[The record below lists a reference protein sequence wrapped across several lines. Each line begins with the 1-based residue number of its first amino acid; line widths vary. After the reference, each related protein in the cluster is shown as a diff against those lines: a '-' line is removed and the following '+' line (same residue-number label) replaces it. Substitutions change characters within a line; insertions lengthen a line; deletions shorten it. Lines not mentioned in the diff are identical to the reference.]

1 MKGFLILLM
10 TAIVVCV
17 GNRTLGVH
25 KHRHGRTG
33 HKPERDTGSITLKPG
48 TARNKLFPGY
58 GTNFRYIGEVK
69 NGLDRVTVVTSIPI
83 PKYSVIEIKPIV
95 FNNCSEDL
103 WRHGARTRGYPQYE
117 KYDKCNRVLAQ
128 ARFYQSQQEELQFL
142 LRQLLTHDLYLVL
155 PELNQT
161 PSMYNYESRKDN
173 RPTDLQNPHKMKFTD
188 ETVNNTAQTRGRRGF
203 GSILAKAIPDLITL
217 AIESV
222 SSYIKGKQQQRIN
235 TAVEE
240 LRSDDNKINN
250 DLKPYRNEHLMYG
263 RYNLKSLRGIINT
276 INALHKKQNHFE
288 WAVKQKDFNFRKSDM
303 NAVNYNFEVM
313 MYLKNVREEHVVSY
327 REAVKAARDLLNGIA
342 IVTQGRLPRALISD
356 NQLREILGK
365 VDAMVKRNYPDYV
378 LAAKHISHYRD
389 MKMVTFSV
397 DQQAHSLVLTFPAFI
412 KNYKQPPLSLY
423 EVETVPVPIIDKNV
437 KADSYSQVRIEKS
450 YIAAGTD
457 YYIQLR
463 ISELLMCKSIRY
475 IYYCEELFVIKHKS
489 RHSCVSAIFYNLGPA
504 TVIKNCKFDYYYNIT
519 VPPVILDGGK
529 DVLLANF
536 HGPRSLKC
544 SSVNGGLA
552 KPAPENT
559 YAVVNREFLCDC
571 QLDLEHASV
580 LRQLSSCSKSSSS
593 KMHMKFTI
601 NLAFWEMFKKR
612 SPNSASN
619 IQPQYA
625 EEAQTFS
632 VELYDLQ
639 IGKLDQ
645 PMDLERFMET
655 MDTNGQKISTVEER
669 EAEQPMQKI
678 MPRWLNNV
686 LVMTCTAMTTVLM
699 IIILVLLTK
708 HFKMKAL
715 VSMLAIQ
722 TVPPPAEAVNLTAAM
737 MSAMIAPDPA
747 IGTKVVCAYP
757 VAVIWQNILGYL
769 VLIYAITQF
778 FRPVTWYK
786 GYKYNKKCALYI
798 FVYDEDHERYSPLK
812 IMSLKGQMHNYRM
825 KYTGEGISLTLVRSW
840 TYDTMTISWGGVQVM
855 DKSDPINLPTT
866 VTVAL
871 RHKIMTRRIA
881 QQLGEVQ
888 YMLKQGSS
896 WHDITDY
903 YRARKKAVNLRVEL
917 GDRGVTSSP
926 KKVRKE
932 KSHKKTKVQEE
943 PVEV

>member
-1 MKGFLILLM
+1 MVRLDINL
-10 TAIVVCV
+10 
-17 GNRTLGVH
+17 
-25 KHRHGRTG
+25 
-33 HKPERDTGSITLKPG
+33 RDTGSITLKPG
-48 TARNKLFPGY
+48 TAKNKLFPGY

-83 PKYSVIEIKPIV
+83 PKYSDIEIRPIV
-95 FNNCSEDL
+95 FNNCTEDL
-103 WRHGARTRGYPQYE
+103 WRHGARTRGYPQHETYI
-117 KYDKCNRVLAQ
+117 KCNKVLAQ

-142 LRQLLTHDLYLVL
+142 LRQLLTHDLYSVL

-161 PSMYNYESRKDN
+161 PSMYNYESRKNN
-173 RPTDLQNPHKMKFTD
+173 RPAELPNPHRMKFTD

-203 GSILAKAIPDLITL
+203 GSILAKAIPGLITL

-240 LRSDDNKINN
+240 LRNDDNKIKN
-250 DLKPYRNEHLMYG
+250 DLKQYRNELLMYG

-276 INALHKKQNHFE
+276 INALHDKQTYFE
-288 WAVKQKDFNFRKSDM
+288 RAVKQKDFNFRKSDM
-303 NAVNYNFEVM
+303 DAVNYNFEVM
-313 MYLKNVREEHVVSY
+313 MYLKNVREEHVSY
-327 REAVKAARDLLNGIA
+327 REAVKAARDLLEGIA

-397 DQQAHSLVLTFPAFI
+397 DQQAHSLIWTFPAFI

-475 IYYCEELFVIKHKS
+475 IYYCDELFVIKHKS

-504 TVIKNCKFDYYYNIT
+504 TVTKNCRFDYYYNKT
-519 VPPVILDGGK
+519 VPPVILDGGR

-625 EEAQTFS
+625 EEVQTFS
-632 VELYDLQ
+632 VDLYDIQ

-645 PMDLERFMET
+645 PIDLERFMET

-699 IIILVLLTK
+699 IIILVLLAK

-778 FRPVTWYK
+778 FRPVTWCK

-855 DKSDPINLPTT
+855 DKNDPINLPAT

-903 YRARKKAVNLRVEL
+903 YRARKKAINFRVES
-917 GDRGVTSSP
+917 GDREVTSSP

>member
-1 MKGFLILLM
+1 MKGFLILLV

-17 GNRTLGVH
+17 GNRTQEVH

-48 TARNKLFPGY
+48 TAKNKLFPGY

-83 PKYSVIEIKPIV
+83 PKYSDIEIRPIV

-117 KYDKCNRVLAQ
+117 TYDKCNRVLVQ

-142 LRQLLTHDLYLVL
+142 LRQLLTHDLYSVL

-161 PSMYNYESRKDN
+161 PSMYNYEPRKNN
-173 RPTDLQNPHKMKFTD
+173 RPADLPNPHRMKFTD

-203 GSILAKAIPDLITL
+203 GSILAKAIPGLITL

-240 LRSDDNKINN
+240 LRSDDNKIKN
-250 DLKPYRNEHLMYG
+250 DLKQYRNELLMYG

-288 WAVKQKDFNFRKSDM
+288 WAVKQKDFNFQKSDM

-327 REAVKAARDLLNGIA
+327 REAVKAARDLLDGIA

-397 DQQAHSLVLTFPAFI
+397 DQQAHSLILTFPAFI
-412 KNYKQPPLSLY
+412 KNYKQPPLSFY

-463 ISELLMCKSIRY
+463 ISELLMCKR
-475 IYYCEELFVIKHKS
+475 FVIKHKS

-504 TVIKNCKFDYYYNIT
+504 TITKNCRFDYYYNIT
-519 VPPVILDGGK
+519 IPPVILDGGR

-593 KMHMKFTI
+593 KMHMKFTV

-625 EEAQTFS
+625 EEVQTFS
-632 VELYDLQ
+632 VDLYDIQ

-645 PMDLERFMET
+645 PIDLERFMET

-699 IIILVLLTK
+699 IIILVLLAK

-778 FRPVTWYK
+778 FRPVTWCK

-855 DKSDPINLPTT
+855 DKSDPINLPAT

-881 QQLGEVQ
+881 QQLVEVQ

-903 YRARKKAVNLRVEL
+903 YRARKKVVNLRVES

-932 KSHKKTKVQEE
+932 RSHKKTKVQEK

>member
-1 MKGFLILLM
+1 METWSK
-10 TAIVVCV
+10 
-17 GNRTLGVH
+17 
-25 KHRHGRTG
+25 
-33 HKPERDTGSITLKPG
+33 DQ
-48 TARNKLFPGY
+48 
-58 GTNFRYIGEVK
+58 
-69 NGLDRVTVVTSIPI
+69 
-83 PKYSVIEIKPIV
+83 
-95 FNNCSEDL
+95 
-103 WRHGARTRGYPQYE
+103 GYPQYE
-117 KYDKCNRVLAQ
+117 TYDKCNRVLAQ

-142 LRQLLTHDLYLVL
+142 LRQLLTHDLYSVL

-203 GSILAKAIPDLITL
+203 GSILAKAIPGLITL

-235 TAVEE
+235 TAIEE
-240 LRSDDNKINN
+240 LRSDDNKIKN
-250 DLKPYRNEHLMYG
+250 DLKQYRNELLMYG
-263 RYNLKSLRGIINT
+263 RYNLKSLRGIIDT

-397 DQQAHSLVLTFPAFI
+397 DQQAHSLILTFPAFT

-463 ISELLMCKSIRY
+463 ISELLMCKSIRH
-475 IYYCEELFVIKHKS
+475 IYYSEELFVIKHKS

-519 VPPVILDGGK
+519 VPPVILDGGR

-625 EEAQTFS
+625 EEVQTFS
-632 VELYDLQ
+632 VDLYDIQ

-645 PMDLERFMET
+645 PIDLERFMET
-655 MDTNGQKISTVEER
+655 MDTNGQKISTIEER
-669 EAEQPMQKI
+669 EAERPMQKI

-686 LVMTCTAMTTVLM
+686 LVMTCTVMTTVLM
-699 IIILVLLTK
+699 IIILVLLAK

-737 MSAMIAPDPA
+737 MSAMIAPNPA
-747 IGTKVVCAYP
+747 IGTKVVCTYP

-903 YRARKKAVNLRVEL
+903 YRARKKAVNLRVES

>member
-1 MKGFLILLM
+1 MKGFLILLV

-17 GNRTLGVH
+17 GNRTQGVH
-25 KHRHGRTG
+25 KHRHSKTG

-48 TARNKLFPGY
+48 TAKNKLFPGY

-83 PKYSVIEIKPIV
+83 PKYSDLEIKPIV
-95 FNNCSEDL
+95 FNNCTEDL
-103 WRHGARTRGYPQYE
+103 WRHGARTRGYPQPETYI
-117 KYDKCNRVLAQ
+117 KCNKVLAQ
-128 ARFYQSQQEELQFL
+128 AKFYQSQQEELQFL
-142 LRQLLTHDLYLVL
+142 LRQLLNHDLYSVL

-161 PSMYNYESRKDN
+161 PSMYNYEPSYN
-173 RPTDLQNPHKMKFTD
+173 VRPADLPNPHKMKPTA
-188 ETVNNTAQTRGRRGF
+188 ETVNNTAQVRRRRGL
-203 GSILAKAIPDLITL
+203 GSILAKAIPGLITL

-222 SSYIKGKQQQRIN
+222 SSYIKGRQQQRIN

-240 LRSDDNKINN
+240 LRSDDNKIKN
-250 DLKPYRNEHLMYG
+250 DLKQYRNELLMYG

-276 INALHKKQNHFE
+276 INALHDKQTYFE
-288 WAVKQKDFNFRKSDM
+288 RAVKQKDFNFRKSDM
-303 NAVNYNFEVM
+303 DAVNYNFEVM
-313 MYLKNVREEHVVSY
+313 MYMKNVREEHVVTY
-327 REAVKAARDLLNGIA
+327 REAVKATRDLLDRIA

-397 DQQAHSLVLTFPAFI
+397 DQQAHSLILTFPAFI

-463 ISELLMCKSIRY
+463 ISELLMCKSIRH

-489 RHSCVSAIFYNLGPA
+489 RHRCVSAIFYNLGPA
-504 TVIKNCKFDYYYNIT
+504 TVIKNCRFDYYYNIT
-519 VPPVILDGGK
+519 VPPVILDGGR

-559 YAVVNREFLCDC
+559 YAVVNKEFLCDC

-625 EEAQTFS
+625 EEVQTFS
-632 VELYDLQ
+632 VDLYDLQ

-645 PMDLERFMET
+645 PIDLERFMET
-655 MDTNGQKISTVEER
+655 MDTNGQKISTIEER

-678 MPRWLNNV
+678 MPRWLNNI

-699 IIILVLLTK
+699 IIILVFLAK

-769 VLIYAITQF
+769 VLVYAITQF
-778 FRPVTWYK
+778 FRSVTWCK

-825 KYTGEGISLTLVRSW
+825 KHTGEGISLTLVRSW

-855 DKSDPINLPTT
+855 DKSDPINLPAT

-903 YRARKKAVNLRVEL
+903 YRARKKAVNLRVE
-917 GDRGVTSSP
+917 
-926 KKVRKE
+926 
-932 KSHKKTKVQEE
+932 
-943 PVEV
+943 

>member
-1 MKGFLILLM
+1 M
-10 TAIVVCV
+10 TC
-17 GNRTLGVH
+17 TQ
-25 KHRHGRTG
+25 
-33 HKPERDTGSITLKPG
+33 
-48 TARNKLFPGY
+48 
-58 GTNFRYIGEVK
+58 
-69 NGLDRVTVVTSIPI
+69 
-83 PKYSVIEIKPIV
+83 
-95 FNNCSEDL
+95 C
-103 WRHGARTRGYPQYE
+103 
-117 KYDKCNRVLAQ
+117 
-128 ARFYQSQQEELQFL
+128 
-142 LRQLLTHDLYLVL
+142 
-155 PELNQT
+155 T
-161 PSMYNYESRKDN
+161 PSMYNYEPSYNIRSA
-173 RPTDLQNPHKMKFTD
+173 DLPNPHKMKLTA
-188 ETVNNTAQTRGRRGF
+188 ETVNDTAWVRGRRGF
-203 GSILAKAIPDLITL
+203 GSILAKAIPGLITL

-240 LRSDDNKINN
+240 LRSDDNKIKN
-250 DLKPYRNEHLMYG
+250 DLKQYRNELLMYG

-288 WAVKQKDFNFRKSDM
+288 WAVKQKDFNFQKSDM
-303 NAVNYNFEVM
+303 NVVNYNFEVM
-313 MYLKNVREEHVVSY
+313 MYLQNVREEHVVTY
-327 REAVKAARDLLNGIA
+327 REAVKATRDLLDGIA

-397 DQQAHSLVLTFPAFI
+397 DQQAHSLILTFPAFI

-463 ISELLMCKSIRY
+463 ISDLLMCKSIRH

-489 RHSCVSAIFYNLGPA
+489 RQSCVSAIFYNLGPA
-504 TVIKNCKFDYYYNIT
+504 TVTRNCRFDYYYNIT
-519 VPPVILDGGK
+519 VPPVILDGGR

-552 KPAPENT
+552 KPASENT

-625 EEAQTFS
+625 EEVQTFS
-632 VELYDLQ
+632 VDLYDLQ

-645 PMDLERFMET
+645 PIDLERLMET

-678 MPRWLNNV
+678 MPRWLNNI

-699 IIILVLLTK
+699 VIILILLAK
-708 HFKMKAL
+708 HFRMKAL

-722 TVPPPAEAVNLTAAM
+722 TVPPPTEAVNLTAAM
-737 MSAMIAPDPA
+737 MSAMIVPDPV

-757 VAVIWQNILGYL
+757 VALIWQNILGYL
-769 VLIYAITQF
+769 VLFYAITQF
-778 FRPVTWYK
+778 FRPVTWCK

-798 FVYDEDHERYSPLK
+798 FVYDEDHERYSPFK

-855 DKSDPINLPTT
+855 DKSDPINLPAT

-903 YRARKKAVNLRVEL
+903 YRARKKAVNLRVES
-917 GDRGVTSSP
+917 GDRGVTRSP

-932 KSHKKTKVQEE
+932 KSHKRTKVQEE
-943 PVEV
+943 PAEV

>member
-1 MKGFLILLM
+1 MEGFLILLV
-10 TAIVVCV
+10 TATVVCV
-17 GNRTLGVH
+17 GNRTQGVH
-25 KHRHGRTG
+25 KHRHGKTG

-48 TARNKLFPGY
+48 TAKNKLFPGY

-69 NGLDRVTVVTSIPI
+69 NELDRVTVVTSIPI
-83 PKYSVIEIKPIV
+83 PKYSDIEIRPIV

-117 KYDKCNRVLAQ
+117 TYDKCNRVLAQ

-142 LRQLLTHDLYLVL
+142 LRQLLTHDLYSVL

-161 PSMYNYESRKDN
+161 PSMYNYEPRNNN
-173 RPTDLQNPHKMKFTD
+173 RPADLPNPHRMKFTD
-188 ETVNNTAQTRGRRGF
+188 KTVNNTAQTRGRRGF
-203 GSILAKAIPDLITL
+203 GSILAKAIPGLITL

-222 SSYIKGKQQQRIN
+222 SSYTKGKQQQRIN

-240 LRSDDNKINN
+240 LRSDDNKIKN
-250 DLKPYRNEHLMYG
+250 DLKQYRNELLMYG

-288 WAVKQKDFNFRKSDM
+288 WAVKQKDFNFRKTDM

-327 REAVKAARDLLNGIA
+327 REAVKAARDLLDGIA

-397 DQQAHSLVLTFPAFI
+397 DQQAHSLILTFPAFI

-463 ISELLMCKSIRY
+463 ISELLMCKSLRHM
-475 IYYCEELFVIKHKS
+475 YYCEELFVIKHKS

-504 TVIKNCKFDYYYNIT
+504 TVTKNCRFDYYYNKT
-519 VPPVILDGGK
+519 VPPVILDGGR

-612 SPNSASN
+612 SPISASTT
-619 IQPQYA
+619 PP
-625 EEAQTFS
+625 
-632 VELYDLQ
+632 D
-639 IGKLDQ
+639 
-645 PMDLERFMET
+645 
-655 MDTNGQKISTVEER
+655 IS
-669 EAEQPMQKI
+669 
-678 MPRWLNNV
+678 
-686 LVMTCTAMTTVLM
+686 
-699 IIILVLLTK
+699 
-708 HFKMKAL
+708 
-715 VSMLAIQ
+715 
-722 TVPPPAEAVNLTAAM
+722 PP
-737 MSAMIAPDPA
+737 
-747 IGTKVVCAYP
+747 
-757 VAVIWQNILGYL
+757 
-769 VLIYAITQF
+769 
-778 FRPVTWYK
+778 
-786 GYKYNKKCALYI
+786 
-798 FVYDEDHERYSPLK
+798 
-812 IMSLKGQMHNYRM
+812 
-825 KYTGEGISLTLVRSW
+825 
-840 TYDTMTISWGGVQVM
+840 
-855 DKSDPINLPTT
+855 LPTT
-866 VTVAL
+866 VISSSSCCLMPTSGSTAKQKDKS
-871 RHKIMTRRIA
+871 KI
-881 QQLGEVQ
+881 EV
-888 YMLKQGSS
+888 
-896 WHDITDY
+896 
-903 YRARKKAVNLRVEL
+903 
-917 GDRGVTSSP
+917 P
-926 KKVRKE
+926 KKIHNIYSLNMQRRYKPF
-932 KSHKKTKVQEE
+932 Q
-943 PVEV
+943 